1 MRKLRKAERPI
12 VDDAVGS
19 AFDRVLPELHMIE
32 GVMEQ
37 LLVAVPVELGEH
49 ALHEFMNRLG
59 TELMRGF
66 TVPPAPELEEG

>member
-19 AFDRVLPELHMIE
+19 AFERVLPELHVIE

-37 LLVAVPVELGEH
+37 LLVAVPPELGEH
-49 ALHEFMNRLG
+49 AIREFMNRLG
-59 TELMRGF
+59 GELSRGF
-66 TVPPAPELEEG
+66 TAPPYPDMEEL